1 MNLVESEILC
11 TAIHGCGA
19 EILYDRAS
27 CELFNPN
34 FERGRGNGFFDTI
47 GAGTL
52 RGRIAE
58 KIRQAILTGS
68 LKEGQ
73 RLIER
78 DLATQFAISLTVIR
92 EALIDFGKGR
102 IRLCPGVSPVG
113 RLFRNQAG
121 FSR

>member
-1 MNLVESEILC
+1 MEAV
-11 TAIHGCGA
+11 
-19 EILYDRAS
+19 
-27 CELFNPN
+27 
-34 FERGRGNGFFDTI
+34 FDKI

-92 EALIDFGKGR
+92 EALIDLEKD
-102 IRLCPGVSPVG
+102 
-113 RLFRNQAG
+113 G
-121 FSR
+121 FVCAPASLRWVAFSEIKRASLDSV